1 MPRTSFFML
10 FGAIALGIVAVL
22 MARFYLVRPS
32 LPPQAAAAAV
42 AQTVPVVVA
51 TAPLAFADKL
61 TADKLKLVQF
71 PVGSVPAGAFTT
83 IAAVVGDG
91 ERTAMRGIE
100 PNEPLLPKSI
110 SGKGGRLS
118 ASGLIG
124 ANMRAIAVPVS
135 DISGVGGFLA
145 SGDRV
150 DVFITRVEKSTSP
163 PFGDLQ
169 RTDILLQNVKVLAA
183 GQDAD
188 EAKSKPEVVHTA
200 TLEVTPAQAQKVALA
215 QTAGTLSL
223 SLRGIS
229 DETRPNFGTVKLVDL
244 KDGSAVAAPA
254 VRRVRHFVRRRG
266 PAAAPGEQIEVVRG
280 GTRTSYQVPQAG

>member
-10 FGAIALGIVAVL
+10 LGAIALGVVAVL

-32 LPPQAAAAAV
+32 LPQQAVAAAV
-42 AQTVPVVVA
+42 QTTPVVVA

-61 TADKLKLVQF
+61 TADKLKLADF
-71 PVGSVPAGAFTT
+71 PTASVPAGAFRT
-83 IAAVVGDG
+83 IAEVVGDG
-91 ERTAMRGIE
+91 QRTAMRGIE
-100 PNEPLLPKSI
+100 PNEPVLPKSI

-169 RTDILLQNVKVLAA
+169 RTDVLLQNVKVLAA

-229 DETRPNFGTVKLVDL
+229 DETRPVLATVKLVDL
-244 KDGSAVAAPA
+244 RDSATAAPA
-254 VRRVRHFVRRRG
+254 VRRVRHVIRRHRG
-266 PAAAPGEQIEVVRG
+266 PSAPPGEQIEVVRG